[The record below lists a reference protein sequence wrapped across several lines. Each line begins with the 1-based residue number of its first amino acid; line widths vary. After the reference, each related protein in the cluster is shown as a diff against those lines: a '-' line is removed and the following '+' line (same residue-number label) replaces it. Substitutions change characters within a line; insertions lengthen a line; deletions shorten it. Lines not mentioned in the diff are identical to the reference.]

1 MTARNLVMAAAGY
14 SASTG
19 GPGTV
24 AITGSTT
31 STWNPAS
38 APLSLATAGTY
49 YLTPSTNIVVS
60 SKMWGAAGGS
70 CQNVD
75 GNRGGAGGFSSGTI
89 TLLAGQTYTVIV
101 GGGGAGGNINAGG
114 GGGGFSGIFETTTV
128 SQATAWLMAGGGGGG
143 LGDNGAGYPGGA
155 AGGGTSGQNGLGWR
169 TSTTESGGQG
179 GTQFAGGAA
188 SSGTGVPVAGSAL
201 QGGTS
206 GSRNVAGG
214 TPGGGGAG
222 SNGYG
227 YDGGGGGGG
236 YYGGGPG
243 ASGNPSGKS
252 FGGGGSGFVNQGK
265 VVNGT
270 TITGARVTPANST
283 DADRGTAG
291 QPVQNGN
298 GNPGKV
304 VLTYVSTQGTTD
316 TQFNNVSLLLHGDGT
331 NGAQNNTFLSTIAP
345 AAVGSY
351 ATYVDGTGDYVLT
364 SSSSALTLGTGDFT
378 IELWLF
384 QTAYSASTWGGI
396 LGIGSK
402 GGGNISI
409 MPRHGGS
416 NNLVIN
422 TFGGTQISTGTAI
435 ATNTWYHIAISR
447 ISGTLNVYVNGT
459 RVSSSVYSDNLTG
472 TQLVL
477 GRTYTNT
484 DEEYIT
490 GYVSNVRVIKGTG
503 IYSGTTI
510 IVPTSTL
517 TAVSGTTL
525 LTCQNATLIDNSTS
539 ALTLTAYG
547 NSTVTTSSSIAYP
560 AMTSN
565 GTTGQGT
572 FSPYGS
578 TWSNY
583 FDGTGDYL
591 TVPAGSAFAYGTGDF
606 TVEGWFYATADVPLY
621 GMNLFSQTVSGTN
634 YFMCT
639 LDSPQKVYFVFA
651 TSGGGTAVSSGSVT
665 YLKNTWNH
673 FAVVRSSGSVTVY
686 LNGVGGTPVSC
697 TQDFNNTTYVPTIG
711 TYSHTQTNLFTGYLS
726 NFRVIKGTA
735 VYTSNFTPATG
746 PLTAISGTSLLTC
759 QSNRFVDNSANN
771 FTITRNGDVR
781 VTKEAPFKP
790 VTSYDPS
797 VFGGS
802 VYVNGSGSNVLTTS
816 SDTSLAVGTNPYTI
830 EGWFYFTGSSVG
842 TLDNF
847 FGCQRT
853 SFSSGRLIFYYSSG
867 SLQLTPTGGSGATS
881 GSITLVPGQWYHIAG
896 TRDASNN
903 QRLFVNGT
911 LLATTTNTTNYGED
925 GFGINGYSSMT
936 GYVSDARLIVGTA
949 LYTANFTPPTSPLTA
964 VTNTKILLK
973 FTNASV
979 IDNAA
984 ENNIV
989 TVGTAQINTTTKK
1002 YGTGSI
1008 YFDGSSGYLSLPLNN
1023 NFNFGSGDFTLE
1035 FWMYSSGVNTAGICS
1050 FPHNGSN
1057 YGSVLV
1063 YGSGS
1068 NTLAF
1073 YSSSSGSSWDVSGG
1087 ATIGTITLNAWNHVA
1102 ICRQGS
1108 SIRLFVNGTL
1118 GNTVT
1123 YSGAFTG
1130 TYVNNVIGKTVS
1142 NGYYSG
1148 YIDDFRIT
1156 KGFARYTAN
1165 FTPPTAAFP
1174 DQ

>member
-70 CQNVD
+70 CQDVD

-243 ASGNPSGKS
+243 ASGNTSGKS

-304 VLTYVSTQGTTD
+304 VLTYVSAQGTVD

-331 NGAQNNTFLSTIAP
+331 NGAQNNTFVDSSTNN
-345 AAVGSY
+345 
-351 ATYVDGTGDYVLT
+351 
-364 SSSSALTLGTGDFT
+364 FT
-378 IELWLF
+378 I
-384 QTAYSASTWGGI
+384 TRN
-396 LGIGSK
+396 
-402 GGGNISI
+402 GNI
-409 MPRHGGS
+409 
-416 NNLVIN
+416 
-422 TFGGTQISTGTAI
+422 T
-435 ATNTWYHIAISR
+435 
-447 ISGTLNVYVNGT
+447 
-459 RVSSSVYSDNLTG
+459 
-472 TQLVL
+472 
-477 GRTYTNT
+477 
-484 DEEYIT
+484 
-490 GYVSNVRVIKGTG
+490 
-503 IYSGTTI
+503 
-510 IVPTSTL
+510 
-517 TAVSGTTL
+517 
-525 LTCQNATLIDNSTS
+525 
-539 ALTLTAYG
+539 
-547 NSTVTTSSSIAYP
+547 
-560 AMTSN
+560 
-565 GTTGQGT
+565 QGT

-583 FDGTGDYL
+583 FDGSSDYFSIPASSSLSL
-591 TVPAGSAFAYGTGDF
+591 TADF
-606 TVEGWFYATADVPLY
+606 TVEAWVWIDSSLVSSRPDNNKNVSIFSGAGVSGGTCVFEIYGDTSTAGLGLVVYQDGPAVSISTAASVPL
-621 GMNLFSQTVSGTN
+621 
-634 YFMCT
+634 
-639 LDSPQKVYFVFA
+639 
-651 TSGGGTAVSSGSVT
+651 
-665 YLKNTWNH
+665 NTWVH
-673 FAVVRSSGSVTVY
+673 VAFVRTGTTVY
-686 LNGVGGTPVSC
+686 GFVNGTR
-697 TQDFNNTTYVPTIG
+697 YTIG
-711 TYSHTQTNLFTGYLS
+711 TTSSTLISSSSSTQIGRNVGTTYYSDFKGYISNL
-726 NFRVIKGTA
+726 RVVNGSALYTA
-735 VYTSNFTPATG
+735 NFTPPTSQ
-746 PLTAISGTSLLTC
+746 LTAISGTSLLTC
-759 QSNRFVDNSANN
+759 QSNRFVDNSINN
-771 FTITRNGDVR
+771 FTLTRNGQIV
-781 VTKEAPFKP
+781 VSKESPFLP
-790 VTSYDPS
+790 TASYS
-797 VFGGS
+797 AS
-802 VYVNGSGSNVLTTS
+802 
-816 SDTSLAVGTNPYTI
+816 TI
-830 EGWFYFTGSSVG
+830 
-842 TLDNF
+842 
-847 FGCQRT
+847 
-853 SFSSGRLIFYYSSG
+853 
-867 SLQLTPTGGSGATS
+867 GGSGYFDGNGDWLQIANNTALQVSSSDFCIECWIYPTAMPASGDVARFMTKNTAWPSSFEWVFTIGSTGALAVEYYTTTTLNITS
-881 GSITLVPGQWYHIAG
+881 SAGLISANSGWYHIALCRSSSTISLFCNG
-896 TRDASNN
+896 TRIGTASISSSI
-903 QRLFVNGT
+903 
-911 LLATTTNTTNYGED
+911 ASTTSPVAIGRDLES
-925 GFGINGYSSMT
+925 GYTRYFT
-936 GYVSDARLIVGTA
+936 GYIADARIVKGSSV
-949 LYTANFTPPTSPLTA
+949 YTPSSTTLTVPTSPATSI
-964 VTNTKILLK
+964 TNTSLLLN
-973 FTNASV
+973 FTNAG
-979 IDNAA
+979 IFDNTA
-984 ENNIV
+984 ENTLETI
-989 TVGTAQINTTTKK
+989 GTLQINTTTKK

-1008 YFDGSSGYLSLPLNN
+1008 YFDGSSGYLTLPLNN
-1023 NFNFGSGDFTLE
+1023 NFSFGAADFTLE
-1035 FWMYSSGVNTAGICS
+1035 FWMYSSGVSTAGICS
-1050 FPHNGSN
+1050 FPHNSSN

-1063 YGSGS
+1063 YGSSS

-1087 ATIGTITLNAWNHVA
+1087 TTIGTITLNAWNHVA

-1123 YSGAFTG
+1123 YSGTFTG